1 MKEYDILI
9 LGPAALDENID
20 YTGAE
25 DRSVGGAVTYSVP
38 AARAAGAKVFAA
50 VKASENDAFV
60 LDSIVAPAE
69 DKAILPSS
77 ATTLMR
83 NEYFTADRER
93 RNSSCA
99 AQSDPIY
106 PEELPEDIDFTIC
119 HLAGLLYG
127 DFPPQLLEH
136 LRGKCLIA
144 ADVQGFL
151 RCRENGALVFHDWPD
166 KLRYLPYI
174 DFLKTDALEAEILTG
189 FTDRKQAAR
198 QLYEWGAKEILI
210 SHNSEMLVYDGKE
223 YYTCPVKARNLSGRT
238 GRGDTTTGAY
248 LGKRITGSSPKE
260 ALLYATACVSLK
272 METPGVFRG
281 SAADVESYIEQFYGK
296 PDDARSSMPEKSC
309 GAVVYKTEG
318 GKRLYL
324 IEHTRTG
331 HTSIP
336 KGHVEQDEVEEI
348 TALREIKEE
357 TALDVY
363 LDTTFRFP
371 VHYRTRKG
379 KIKTV
384 VFFTAKPRSN
394 ELVPQETEIE
404 SLEWLPYEE
413 ALAALDIP
421 AHRRALQM
429 AEQHLAG
436 K

>member
-1 MKEYDILI
+1 M
-9 LGPAALDENID
+9 ID
-20 YTGAE
+20 
-25 DRSVGGAVTYSVP
+25 RIVG
-38 AARAAGAKVFAA
+38 
-50 VKASENDAFV
+50 KAQ
-60 LDSIVAPAE
+60 
-69 DKAILPSS
+69 
-77 ATTLMR
+77 TMR
-83 NEYFTADRER
+83 
-93 RNSSCA
+93 
-99 AQSDPIY
+99 
-106 PEELPEDIDFTIC
+106 L
-119 HLAGLLYG
+119 
-127 DFPPQLLEH
+127 
-136 LRGKCLIA
+136 
-144 ADVQGFL
+144 
-151 RCRENGALVFHDWPD
+151 
-166 KLRYLPYI
+166 
-174 DFLKTDALEAEILTG
+174 
-189 FTDRKQAAR
+189 
-198 QLYEWGAKEILI
+198 
-210 SHNSEMLVYDGKE
+210 
-223 YYTCPVKARNLSGRT
+223 
-238 GRGDTTTGAY
+238 
-248 LGKRITGSSPKE
+248 
-260 ALLYATACVSLK
+260 
-272 METPGVFRG
+272 
-281 SAADVESYIEQFYGK
+281 
-296 PDDARSSMPEKSC
+296 EKSC

-394 ELVPQETEIE
+394 ELVPQEEEIE